1 MGGDGDD
8 SPAVGDSTDYPND
21 SGIEEAPGTDET
33 GEEPD
38 ASTLLFSPN
47 GGAFIDSVEV
57 TLTVEGAALDIEYCL
72 AEPDESECSLLPY
85 SGPIRITGSTILHG
99 RMAGAVE
106 DEARAFV
113 SAAGELSS
121 FNSNIPVM
129 IVFTEGEGPRD
140 TVNHVPVGLVV
151 LEPAEGANVGVFD
164 PPVDSGRGR
173 MRVRGSSS
181 ADAEKKPYDLELWE
195 ASADDDR
202 SEALF
207 GLPSNGDWAL
217 YAPYYFDD
225 ALIRNSLA
233 YGLSNDIGRYGPRT
247 AFFELYLAQFGQPVR
262 AVDYRG
268 VYVLVEEVERD
279 EDRVN
284 VTEILPEDIAVP
296 EVTGGYIVKID
307 RVGDGEAGFSAG
319 TANGQWDF
327 QQTFVAVYPNEQTL
341 ERAQETYLRERL
353 NGVGWALAEEDL
365 TDPQSGLRYDE
376 MMEVDSFIDH
386 HIVNVLLK
394 NPDSFRLSGYMYQDR
409 GGLLNAGPVWD
420 FDRSAASPDGRAAD
434 PRWWD
439 NQNVTTDC
447 TDVWEFGWYK
457 GLFDIP
463 EFRDR
468 YWSRF
473 ESLLLNEYSA
483 DNLDAR
489 IVGLAEGLD
498 EPAARNRDRWGA
510 ADFQGEIAE
519 LRVWFRDRHA
529 WMLGCIQTY
538 EDPRD
543 CPG

>member
-1 MGGDGDD
+1 MGGG
-8 SPAVGDSTDYPND
+8 GDSAPTGD
-21 SGIEEAPGTDET
+21 SAARPADTGVEEAPGIDET
-33 GEEPD
+33 GEEQRESVLTFWPD
-38 ASTLLFSPN
+38 

-57 TLTVEGAALDIEYCL
+57 TLTVGGPALAIEYCL
-72 AEPDESECSLLPY
+72 SEPDQSECSLLPY
-85 SGPIRITGSTILHG
+85 SGPIRITESTILHA
-99 RMAGAVE
+99 RMTGAEE

-121 FNSNIPVM
+121 FNSSIPVM
-129 IVFTEGEGPRD
+129 IVFTEGEGPRN
-140 TVNHVPVGLVV
+140 TVDHVPVGLVL
-151 LEPAEGANVGVFD
+151 LEPAEGADIGVFD
-164 PPVDSGRGR
+164 APIDSGRGR

-181 ADAEKKPYDLELWE
+181 ADAEKKSYDLELWE
-195 ASADDDR
+195 ANADDDR

-247 AFFELYLAQFGQPVR
+247 AFFEMYLAQYGQPVR

-268 VYVLVEEVERD
+268 VYVLTEEVERD

-284 VTEILPEDIAVP
+284 VTTILPEDVAEP

-307 RVGDGEAGFSAG
+307 RVGDGEDGFSAG
-319 TANGQWDF
+319 TANGKWDF
-327 QQTFVAVYPNEQTL
+327 QQTFVAVYPNEETL
-341 ERAQETYLRERL
+341 EHEQESYLRDRL
-353 NGVGWALAEEDL
+353 NSMGWALAADNL
-365 TDPQSGLRYDE
+365 VDPESGLRYDE
-376 MMEVDSFIDH
+376 IMDVDSFIDH

-394 NPDSFRLSGYMYQDR
+394 NPDSFRLSGYMHQDR

-420 FDRSAASPDGRAAD
+420 FDRAAASPDGRAAD

-447 TDVWEFGWYK
+447 TDVWDFGWYK

-468 YWSRF
+468 YWDRF
-473 ESLLLNEYSA
+473 ESLLGNEYSA
-483 DNLDAR
+483 ENLDAR

-498 EPAARNRDRWGA
+498 EAAGRNQARWGS
-510 ADFQGEIAE
+510 ADFQGEIAD
-519 LRVWFRDRHA
+519 LRAWFHARHA
-529 WMLGCIQTY
+529 WMLDCIQTY